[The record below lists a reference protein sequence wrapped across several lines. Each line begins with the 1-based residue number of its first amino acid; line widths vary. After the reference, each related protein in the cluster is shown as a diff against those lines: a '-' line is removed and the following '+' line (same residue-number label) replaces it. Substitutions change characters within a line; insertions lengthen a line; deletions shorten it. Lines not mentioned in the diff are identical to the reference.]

1 MSSAARENDSA
12 KCFST
17 DEPSIWPNGCLG
29 QPVNAHTPGRPPT
42 RKALLSVAL
51 LVSIAACSKTGENEF
66 QVKTPDVNVS
76 TDTHTVRTPDVDIG
90 TKTDTLNVPVV
101 GTQKDTIVID
111 KPVAGTKQT
120 EVKTPTVR
128 VTKP

>member
-1 MSSAARENDSA
+1 MR
-12 KCFST
+12 KT
-17 DEPSIWPNGCLG
+17 LLG
-29 QPVNAHTPGRPPT
+29 
-42 RKALLSVAL
+42 VAL
-51 LVSIAACSKTGENEF
+51 LVLPLAACKKTGENEY

-76 TDTHTVRTPDVDIG
+76 TDSHTVRTPDVDVG

-101 GTQKDTIVID
+101 GTKKDTIVID

-120 EVKTPTVR
+120 EVKTPTVK